1 MSNLQNL
8 FGANGF
14 DSSSYDKTQTFEPLP
29 AGYYVLHLVDS
40 ELKPTKSGHMI
51 SAKFEVLEGAFK
63 GRKFR
68 TKKYDAYIATL
79 MLILPKLSLPKPP
92 YSINLVVGYSNV
104 LSDIDNCL
112 KPFIDCLQKKYLFN
126 DRDIYKLS
134 IEKKIIKKGKEFI
147 NFEIKSLLFEQ
158 TEQDKISNQF

>member
-1 MSNLQNL
+1 MCWVLIVIIGGIRMIELSIKPLS
-8 FGANGF
+8 AN
-14 DSSSYDKTQTFEPLP
+14 E
-29 AGYYVLHLVDS
+29 
-40 ELKPTKSGHMI
+40 
-51 SAKFEVLEGAFK
+51 AFK

-79 MLILPKLSLPKPP
+79 MLILPKLSLPNPP

>member
-1 MSNLQNL
+1 MFWVLIVIIGGTSMIELSIKPL
-8 FGANGF
+8 SAN
-14 DSSSYDKTQTFEPLP
+14 E
-29 AGYYVLHLVDS
+29 
-40 ELKPTKSGHMI
+40 
-51 SAKFEVLEGAFK
+51 AFR

-79 MLILPKLSLPKPP
+79 MLILPKLSLPIPP

-126 DRDIYKLS
+126 DKDIYKLS
-134 IEKKIIKKGKEFI
+134 IEKKIVKKGKEFI

-158 TEQDKISNQF
+158 TEQDKLSNQF

>member
-1 MSNLQNL
+1 MCWVLTVITGGTSMIELSIKPL
-8 FGANGF
+8 SAN
-14 DSSSYDKTQTFEPLP
+14 E
-29 AGYYVLHLVDS
+29 
-40 ELKPTKSGHMI
+40 
-51 SAKFEVLEGAFK
+51 AFR

-79 MLILPKLSLPKPP
+79 MLILPKLSLPNPP
-92 YSINLVVGYSNV
+92 YSINLVVGYSNI

-158 TEQDKISNQF
+158 TEQDKISNKF

>member
-1 MSNLQNL
+1 MCWVLIVIIGGTSMIELSIKPL
-8 FGANGF
+8 SAN
-14 DSSSYDKTQTFEPLP
+14 E
-29 AGYYVLHLVDS
+29 
-40 ELKPTKSGHMI
+40 
-51 SAKFEVLEGAFK
+51 AFR

-134 IEKKIIKKGKEFI
+134 IEKKIVKKGEEFI

-158 TEQDKISNQF
+158 TEQDKLSNQF

>member
-1 MSNLQNL
+1 MIELSIKPLS
-8 FGANGF
+8 AN
-14 DSSSYDKTQTFEPLP
+14 E
-29 AGYYVLHLVDS
+29 
-40 ELKPTKSGHMI
+40 
-51 SAKFEVLEGAFK
+51 AFR

-79 MLILPKLSLPKPP
+79 MLILPKISLPKPP

>member
-1 MSNLQNL
+1 MCWVLIVIIGGINMIELSIKPLS
-8 FGANGF
+8 AN
-14 DSSSYDKTQTFEPLP
+14 E
-29 AGYYVLHLVDS
+29 
-40 ELKPTKSGHMI
+40 
-51 SAKFEVLEGAFK
+51 AFR

-79 MLILPKLSLPKPP
+79 MLILPKLSLPIPP

-126 DRDIYKLS
+126 DKDIYKLS

-147 NFEIKSLLFEQ
+147 NFEIKSLLLEQ
-158 TEQDKISNQF
+158 TEQDEISNLF

>member
-1 MSNLQNL
+1 MCWVLIVIIGGTSMIELSIKPL
-8 FGANGF
+8 SAN
-14 DSSSYDKTQTFEPLP
+14 E
-29 AGYYVLHLVDS
+29 
-40 ELKPTKSGHMI
+40 
-51 SAKFEVLEGAFK
+51 AFR

-79 MLILPKLSLPKPP
+79 MLILPKISLPKPP
-92 YSINLVVGYSNV
+92 YSINLVVGYSNI

-134 IEKKIIKKGKEFI
+134 IEKKIVKKGKEFI

-158 TEQDKISNQF
+158 TEQDKLSNQF

>member
-1 MSNLQNL
+1 MFWVLIVIIGGTSMIELSIKPL
-8 FGANGF
+8 SAN
-14 DSSSYDKTQTFEPLP
+14 E
-29 AGYYVLHLVDS
+29 
-40 ELKPTKSGHMI
+40 
-51 SAKFEVLEGAFK
+51 AFR

-79 MLILPKLSLPKPP
+79 MLILPKISLPKPP

-126 DRDIYKLS
+126 DKDIYKLS
-134 IEKKIIKKGKEFI
+134 IEKKIVKKGKEFI